1 MSMSEWLQRN
11 ELETVAGRHI
21 EQPGEAE
28 EFKFL
33 SDEFFERW
41 GSKPSP
47 KASKYHREIKPG
59 VTVDV
64 YDVLQAWRV
73 DNPALQ
79 HLIKKALQAGQRGHK
94 SRDEDLA
101 DIVASAIRARE
112 LG

>member
-1 MSMSEWLQRN
+1 MSMDEWLKRK
-11 ELETVAGRHI
+11 ELETVAGRRV
-21 EQPGEAE
+21 EQPVEAAADR
-28 EFKFL
+28 KAAP
-33 SDEFFERW
+33 R
-41 GSKPSP
+41 
-47 KASKYHREIKPG
+47 ASKYHREIKPG
-59 VTVDV
+59 VMVDV

>member
-1 MSMSEWLQRN
+1 MSMETWLQNR
-11 ELETVAGRHI
+11 ET
-21 EQPGEAE
+21 EQLVGKVIPTKCVDGLVGEFAAA
-28 EFKFL
+28 
-33 SDEFFERW
+33 
-41 GSKPSP
+41 PP
-47 KASKYHREIKPG
+47 KANKYLREVKPG
-59 VTVDV
+59 VMIDV

>member
-1 MSMSEWLQRN
+1 MSWDEWMQGQPSEVVMARQ
-11 ELETVAGRHI
+11 VA
-21 EQPGEAE
+21 
-28 EFKFL
+28 
-33 SDEFFERW
+33 
-41 GSKPSP
+41 P
-47 KASKYHREIKPG
+47 KASKYLREVKPG
-59 VTVDV
+59 VMIDV

-101 DIVASAIRARE
+101 DIVASAVRARE

>member
-1 MSMSEWLQRN
+1 MTMEQWLQRN
-11 ELETVAGRHI
+11 EIETVAGRHV
-21 EQPGEAE
+21 EQPEEAE

-33 SDEFFERW
+33 SDEFFAKW
-41 GSKPSP
+41 AP

-59 VTVDV
+59 VIVDV

-79 HLIKKALQAGQRGHK
+79 HLIKKSLQAGQRGHK
-94 SRDEDLA
+94 SRDEDLK
-101 DIVASAIRARE
+101 DIVDSAVRARE

>member
-1 MSMSEWLQRN
+1 MSFTEWLQRK
-11 ELETVAGRHI
+11 EVETVAGRHV
-21 EQPGEAE
+21 EQDEQTE

-33 SDEFFERW
+33 SDEFFARW
-41 GSKPSP
+41 AP
-47 KASKYHREIKPG
+47 KASKYRREIKPG
-59 VTVDV
+59 VIVDV

-94 SRDEDLA
+94 SRDEDLK
-101 DIVASAIRARE
+101 DIVDSAVRARE

>member
-1 MSMSEWLQRN
+1 MSFTEWLQRK
-11 ELETVAGRHI
+11 EVETVAGRHVD
-21 EQPGEAE
+21 QPEEAE

-33 SDEFFERW
+33 SDEFFEKW
-41 GSKPSP
+41 AP

-59 VTVDV
+59 VIVDV

-94 SRDEDLA
+94 SRDEDLK
-101 DIVASAIRARE
+101 DIVDSAVRARE

>member
-1 MSMSEWLQRN
+1 MSFTEWLQRK
-11 ELETVAGRHI
+11 EVETVAGRHVAQD
-21 EQPGEAE
+21 EQTE

-33 SDEFFERW
+33 SDEFFARW
-41 GSKPSP
+41 AP

-59 VTVDV
+59 VKVDV

>member
-1 MSMSEWLQRN
+1 MSFTEWLQRK
-11 ELETVAGRHI
+11 EVEAVAGRHV
-21 EQPGEAE
+21 EQPEEAE

-33 SDEFFERW
+33 SDEFFARLA
-41 GSKPSP
+41 P

-59 VTVDV
+59 VIVDV

-94 SRDEDLA
+94 SRDEDLK
-101 DIVASAIRARE
+101 DIVDSAVRARE

>member
-1 MSMSEWLQRN
+1 MSFTEWLQRK
-11 ELETVAGRHI
+11 EVETVAGRHVD
-21 EQPGEAE
+21 QPEEAE

-33 SDEFFERW
+33 SDEFFARW
-41 GSKPSP
+41 APP
-47 KASKYHREIKPG
+47 KASKYRREIKPG
-59 VTVDV
+59 VFVDV

-94 SRDEDLA
+94 SRDEDLK
-101 DIVASAIRARE
+101 DVVDSAVRARE